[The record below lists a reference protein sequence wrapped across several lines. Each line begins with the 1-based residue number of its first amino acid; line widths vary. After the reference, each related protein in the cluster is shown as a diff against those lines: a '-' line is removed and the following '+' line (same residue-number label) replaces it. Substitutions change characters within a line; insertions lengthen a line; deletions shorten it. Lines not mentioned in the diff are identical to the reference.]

1 MKVLYVAHYR
11 EDSGWGEAARNYILA
26 MDKVGIDVVCRPI
39 VFQNNAILP
48 DRIKELERKSY
59 PKYDFCIQ
67 NVLPHHFE
75 WSNTYKAVIGQFVTE
90 TVGIRHTS
98 WASKIKMMDGT
109 LFPFNHVPYNQ
120 FGLFLKNVGII
131 PHALDTEDLLKK
143 RPPLE
148 INELKDKFT
157 FYYIGEFN
165 RRKNVGALLRA
176 FHTEFQPNEPVSL
189 VLKMNKPGV
198 SPNQLGSDVNS
209 FCNEIKSGLRLYSN
223 LDSYNQE
230 VLICHRLSRE
240 DLIRLHY
247 TCNCFVTSSFGEAS
261 CIPAHEAAVIGNKV
275 VAPSYG
281 PFIDLNSHNSAIYR
295 VQCSLQPVIAAEKT
309 FPGFS
314 TAREKW
320 HVVDVDALGKRMR
333 NAYLDAKWSVDTTYK
348 EYSYEN
354 IGNKIL
360 KYLENLT

>member
-1 MKVLYVAHYR
+1 VKVLYVAHYR
-11 EDSGWGEAARNYILA
+11 EDSGWGDAARNYILA

-39 VFQNNAILP
+39 IFQNNAILP

-75 WSNTYKAVIGQFVTE
+75 WSNAYKAVIGQFVTE

-98 WASKIKMMDGT
+98 WASKIKMMDGI
-109 LFPFNHVPYNQ
+109 LFPHKDTS
-120 FGLFLKNVGII
+120 FGFRPKNVGII

-143 RPPLE
+143 RQPLE
-148 INELKDKFT
+148 INEIKDKFT

-165 RRKNVGALLRA
+165 RRKNIGAILRA
-176 FHTEFQPNEPVSL
+176 FHTEFRPNEPVSL
-189 VLKMNKPGV
+189 VLKVNKPGV
-198 SPNQLGSDVNS
+198 SPNQLGFEVNN

-223 LDSYNQE
+223 LDTYNQE

-261 CIPAHEAAVIGNKV
+261 CIPAHEAAIVGNQV
-275 VAPSYG
+275 VAPDYG
-281 PFIDLNSHNSAIYR
+281 PFRDLRAVNCNTLL
-295 VQCSLQPVIAAEKT
+295 VNCSIQPLIAGEKT
-309 FPGFS
+309 FPGFA
-314 TAREKW
+314 TAKEKW
-320 HVVDVDALGKRMR
+320 HVTDVADLAYKMR
-333 NAYLDAKWSVDTTYK
+333 VAFNTFKGLKDDSHISF
-348 EYSYEN
+348 SYEN
-354 IGNKIL
+354 IGDKIL
-360 KYLENLT
+360 AFLEDLT

>member
-176 FHTEFQPNEPVSL
+176 FHTEFHPNEPVSL

-198 SPNQLGSDVNS
+198 SPNQLGSDINS

-223 LDSYNQE
+223 LDSYHQE
-230 VLICHRLSRE
+230 VLISHRLSRE

-261 CIPAHEAAVIGNKV
+261 CIPAHEAAVIGNQV
-275 VAPSYG
+275 VAPDYG
-281 PFIDLNSHNSAIYR
+281 PFRDLLTTNNNTLLAN
-295 VQCSLQPVIAAEKT
+295 CSTQPLIAGEKT

-320 HVVDVDALGKRMR
+320 HVVDVADLAYKMR
-333 NAYLDAKWSVDTTYK
+333 IAFNTLKGLKSYAYEDF
-348 EYSYEN
+348 SYEN